1 MISRL
6 RYWSAFTFFRWQ
18 FMLLILGCLV
28 VYRYLVTIFK
38 DAGVAEW
45 PRVEVWM
52 KILVW
57 AVMYLCSLSI
67 VSLLISYIFF
77 RIRESQGRIKVVLN
91 MPEGKTP
98 QAGKVKIEIIISR
111 VLRPFLGFIEVRL
124 LIPEWNL
131 TDNILLSE
139 NRDGFFKPVNTVA
152 GSGWIDLHHRGRHQA
167 EEVQILFTDM
177 LRLMTLPVT
186 LHSAN
191 KLLTLP
197 RELKEEDFSIF
208 PSATEEEDVRIPV
221 PKRIQGELLN
231 YKDFESGDDI
241 RRIVWKIYARS
252 GELVVR
258 VAETR
263 DPYASHIYIAA
274 GFYNN
279 LIDEFDRDAGN
290 ELLNFYKDYLRQV
303 YAAVSS
309 NNPKVKFVYDQD
321 FNKDEADSQL
331 SVNLLY
337 IATAKWQKD
346 LKPYEALVQPKT
358 AVVCL
363 SSATDAEDLK
373 VLLEHLPLHVPVIVF
388 ALSTCIEAKALPQ
401 IRKIFFKDEAD
412 PLSELK
418 SGWWA
423 SPLRRKLKLN
433 EQKIQGILRSRGNSW
448 LMQMQTNEKKQ

>member
-1 MISRL
+1 MISRI

-18 FMLLILGCLV
+18 FLLLLIGGYAV
-28 VYRYLVTIFK
+28 FQYLKSSFK

-52 KILVW
+52 KILFW
-57 AVMYLCSLSI
+57 SATYLGILSI
-67 VSLLISYIFF
+67 VTLLISYIFF
-77 RIRESQGRIKVVLN
+77 RVRESQGRIKIVLN

-98 QAGKVKIEIIISR
+98 EAGKVKIEIVAAN
-111 VLRPFLGFIEVRL
+111 VLRPLLGFIEVRL
-124 LIPEWNL
+124 LFPEWNL
-131 TDNILLSE
+131 SENILLSE
-139 NRDGFFKPVNTVA
+139 NRNGFFRPIKTIA
-152 GSGWIDLHHRGRHQA
+152 GSGKIDLHHRGRHQA

-177 LRLMTLPVT
+177 LRLITLPVT

-197 RELKEEDFSIF
+197 RELKKEEFNIF
-208 PSATEEEDVRIPV
+208 PSATEEEDVRIPI

-263 DPYASHIYIAA
+263 DPYASHVYIAA
-274 GFYNN
+274 GFFNS
-279 LIDEFDRDAGN
+279 LIDEFDLEAGR

-303 YAAVSS
+303 YSAVSA
-309 NNPKVKFVYDQD
+309 NNPKVKFIYDQD
-321 FNKDEADSQL
+321 FNSDEADGQL
-331 SVNLLY
+331 SVNMLY
-337 IATAKWQKD
+337 IATAQWQEES
-346 LKPYEALVQPKT
+346 KPFESLVQPKT

-363 SSATDAEDLK
+363 SSATDASEIV
-373 VLLEHLPLHVPVIVF
+373 VLLEHLPAHIPVIVF
-388 ALSTCIEAKALPQ
+388 ALSTCVEAKALPQ
-401 IRKIFFKDEAD
+401 IRKIFFKDDSD
-412 PLSELK
+412 PLQELK

-433 EQKIQGILRSRGNSW
+433 EQKIQGLLRSRGNAW
-448 LMQMQTNEKKQ
+448 LMQMQSNEKQ